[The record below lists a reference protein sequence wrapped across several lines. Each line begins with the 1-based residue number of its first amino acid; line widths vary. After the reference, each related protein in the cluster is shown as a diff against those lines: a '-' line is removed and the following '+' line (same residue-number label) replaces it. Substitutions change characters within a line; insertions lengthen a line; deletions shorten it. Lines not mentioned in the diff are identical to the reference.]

1 MDQVF
6 ANRYDISTKDIMKY
20 MASRVIDRTVE
31 TIKRLSAV
39 LNGIQTKNK
48 SLRASIINNKN
59 KFIKLAESLKQNKT
73 RMIQFIKKDY
83 IKPYTK
89 LN

>member
-6 ANRYDISTKDIMKY
+6 ASRYDISTKDIMKY

-48 SLRASIINNKN
+48 SLRASIINNKK

>member
-83 IKPYTK
+83 IKQYTK

>member
-48 SLRASIINNKN
+48 SLRASIINNKK

>member
-1 MDQVF
+1 
-6 ANRYDISTKDIMKY
+6 

>member
-39 LNGIQTKNK
+39 LSGIQAKNK

-59 KFIKLAESLKQNKT
+59 KFIKIAESLKQNKT

>member
-1 MDQVF
+1 
-6 ANRYDISTKDIMKY
+6 MKY
-20 MASRVIDRTVE
+20 MASRVIDRTLE

>member
-20 MASRVIDRTVE
+20 MASRVIDRTLE

>member
-1 MDQVF
+1 
-6 ANRYDISTKDIMKY
+6 MKY

>member
-1 MDQVF
+1 
-6 ANRYDISTKDIMKY
+6 

-83 IKPYTK
+83 IKQYTK